1 MCCSIIGSP
10 TNTREKE
17 GNAWKRRKR
26 EREGRE
32 RGEKEERKRPTGHEL
47 GEK

>member
-1 MCCSIIGSP
+1 MVPPQTQGKRKEMP
-10 TNTREKE
+10 GKDERE
-17 GNAWKRRKR
+17 R